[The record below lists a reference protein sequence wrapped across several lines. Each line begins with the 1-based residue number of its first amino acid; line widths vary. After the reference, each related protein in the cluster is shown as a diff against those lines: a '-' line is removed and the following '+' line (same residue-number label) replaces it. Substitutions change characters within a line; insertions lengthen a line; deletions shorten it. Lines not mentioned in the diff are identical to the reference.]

1 MLLKGL
7 LFLSGALICA
17 RLPALPGAAFAAG
30 CSLVLSG
37 IAYLSWRRLPLG
49 GAAWLLGGFLW
60 ALLNAQWLLQR
71 ELSPAEEGKTLLA
84 EGVIASLP
92 EDRDRSIRFNFKVES
107 LTRKGQAAA
116 SNPGLVR
123 LSWYRQPPLVKPGE
137 RWRLKVRL
145 KRPYGFRNPGGFDYE
160 AWLFQNRIRAT
171 GYVAAGP
178 GNAKLADAGSFDVNA
193 LRFALKNRLQAAAG
207 EHDLA
212 GFIPALTLGDR
223 SGIEDAHWRTL
234 TGTGTN
240 HLIAISGL
248 HIGLIAAFAYL
259 FILKAWNFTLAPLT
273 QAPGHRA
280 AAAGAL
286 AAALFYALLAG
297 FSLPTQRALVML
309 CAGLGMKLLGRA
321 ALSWDALGL
330 ALIAVLLFDPCAP
343 LSVSFWLSFAAV
355 AALFYGLG
363 HRVDPP
369 GRWRQW
375 GRVQY
380 VACLGLLPAL
390 AFHYQQIP
398 LLSLPANL
406 LAVPWVSFAAL
417 PLLLAGA
424 GAAFIHEGAGGLL
437 LRLGLWSLEALW
449 RVLEGI
455 TAAPWHLLP
464 VAQPPAPVLALAVVG
479 TVVLLLP
486 AGVTARWLGLFWL
499 LPLFFPPSS
508 GPAPGRVAATVLDV
522 GQGLAVVL
530 QTQRHSL
537 LYDAGPAY
545 GPGFNAGEAVVL
557 PFLRKTGIQRIDV
570 LVQSHGDN
578 DHSGGLAGLIGDIP
592 IARVLTSAPE
602 AIPALDSLAGR
613 ASRGAFFPRRAQACQ
628 NGQSWD
634 WDGAR
639 FEMLH
644 PAPDSPLGGNDRSCV
659 LKITAGATS
668 LLLTGDIEAN
678 AERRLVERHGAGL
691 QSAAVVAPHHG
702 SKTSSTPAFVRA
714 VAPELTVFPVGYR
727 NRFNLPNQAI
737 IDRYREQG
745 AKLLTTARSGA
756 IQLKIGG
763 AEIDIAE
770 YRKQRRR
777 FWHVGE

>member
-17 RLPALPGAAFAAG
+17 RLPTLPGVEFAAG

-37 IAYLSWRRLPLG
+37 IAYLSWKRPPLG

-71 ELSPAEEGKTLLA
+71 ELSPEDEGKTLLA

-92 EDRDRSIRFNFKVES
+92 EDRGRSIRFNFKVES
-107 LTRKGQAAA
+107 LTRKGQATA
-116 SNPGLVR
+116 SNPGQVR
-123 LSWYRQPPLVKPGE
+123 LSWYRQPPVVKPGE
-137 RWRLKVRL
+137 RWRLRVRL
-145 KRPYGFRNPGGFDYE
+145 KQPYGFRNPGGFDYE

-178 GNAKLADAGSFDVNA
+178 DNAKLADAGPFDVNA
-193 LRFALKNRLQAAAG
+193 LRFALKNLLQRAAG

-223 SGIEDAHWRTL
+223 SGIDAAHWRTL

-273 QAPGHRA
+273 QAPGHRVA
-280 AAAGAL
+280 VAGAL
-286 AAALFYALLAG
+286 ATALFYALLAG

-309 CAGLGMKLLGRA
+309 CACLGMKLLGRA

-330 ALIAVLLFDPCAP
+330 ALIAVLLFDPYAP
-343 LSVSFWLSFAAV
+343 LSVSFWLSFTAV
-355 AALFYGLG
+355 AALLYGLG
-363 HRVDPP
+363 HRIDPQ
-369 GRWRQW
+369 GKWRQW

-398 LLSLPANL
+398 LFSLAANL
-406 LAVPWVSFAAL
+406 AAVPWVSFVAL
-417 PLLLAGA
+417 PLILAGS
-424 GAAFIHEGAGGLL
+424 GVVFIHEGAGGLL
-437 LRLGLWSLEALW
+437 LRLALWSLAALW
-449 RVLEGI
+449 RVLEGL
-455 TAAPWHLLP
+455 TVAPWHLLT
-464 VAQPPAPVLALAVVG
+464 VSQPGTPILALTVVG
-479 TVVLLLP
+479 AVILLLP

-499 LPLFFPPSS
+499 LPLFFPSQP
-508 GPAPGRVAATVLDV
+508 GPAPGQVVATVLDV
-522 GQGLAVVL
+522 GQGLAVVA
-530 QTQRHSL
+530 QTRRHSL
-537 LYDAGPAY
+537 LYDAGPSY

-557 PFLRKTGIQRIDV
+557 PFLRKNGIERIDM
-570 LVQSHGDN
+570 LAQSHGDN
-578 DHSGGLAGLIGDIP
+578 DHIGGLAGLIGNIP
-592 IARVLTSAPE
+592 IARVLSGAPE
-602 AIPALDSLAGR
+602 AIPAAASLAGR
-613 ASRGAFFPRRAQACQ
+613 ASRGAFFPSRVWACQ
-628 NGQSWD
+628 DGQSWD
-634 WDGAR
+634 WDGVR

-644 PAPDSPLGGNDRSCV
+644 PAPDSPLAGNDRSCV

-668 LLLTGDIEAN
+668 LLLSGDIEAD
-678 AERRLVERHGAGL
+678 AERRLVRRHGAGL
-691 QSAAVVAPHHG
+691 QAAILVAPHHG
-702 SKTSSTPAFVRA
+702 SKTSSTPAFIRA
-714 VAPELTVFPVGYR
+714 VAPELVVFPVGYR

-763 AEIDIAE
+763 AEIEIAE
-770 YRKQRRR
+770 YRKHRRR

>member
-7 LFLSGALICA
+7 LFLSGAMICA
-17 RLPALPGAAFAAG
+17 RLPTLPGAAFAVG
-30 CSLVLSG
+30 CSLVLLG
-37 IAYLSWRRLPLG
+37 LAYLSWKRPRLG

-71 ELSPAEEGKTLLA
+71 ELSPADEGKTLLA

-92 EDRDRSIRFNFKVES
+92 EARGESVRFNFKVES
-107 LTRKGQAAA
+107 LTRRGKAAA
-116 SNPGLVR
+116 STPGQVR
-123 LSWYRQPPLVKPGE
+123 LSWYRQPPLLKPGE
-137 RWRLKVRL
+137 RWRLRVRL

-178 GNAKLADAGSFDVNA
+178 GNEKLADAGPFDVNA
-193 LRFALKNRLQAAAG
+193 LRFALKNRLLMAAG

-212 GFIPALTLGDR
+212 GFIPALALGDR
-223 SGIEDAHWRTL
+223 SGIDDAHWRTL
-234 TGTGTN
+234 SGTGTN

-273 QAPGHRA
+273 QAPGHRV

-286 AAALFYALLAG
+286 TAALFYALLAG
-297 FSLPTQRALVML
+297 FALPTQRALVML

-330 ALIAVLLFDPCAP
+330 ALIAVLLFDPYAP
-343 LSVSFWLSFAAV
+343 LSISFWLSFAAV
-355 AALFYGLG
+355 AALLYGLG
-363 HRVDPP
+363 HRIDPQ

-375 GRVQY
+375 WRVQY

-398 LLSLPANL
+398 LFSLVANL
-406 LAVPWVSFAAL
+406 AAVPWVSFVSL
-417 PLLLAGA
+417 PLLLSGA
-424 GAAFIHEGAGGLL
+424 GVVFVHEGVGALL
-437 LRLGLWSLEALW
+437 LRLALWSLAALW
-449 RVLEGI
+449 RVLEGV
-455 TAAPWHLLP
+455 TAAPWHLLT
-464 VAQPPAPVLALAVVG
+464 VAQPTAPILALATLGAVI
-479 TVVLLLP
+479 LLLP

-499 LPLFFPPSS
+499 LPLFFPPQP
-508 GPAPGRVAATVLDV
+508 GPAPGRVVATVLDV
-522 GQGLAVVL
+522 GQGLAVVV
-530 QTQRHSL
+530 QTRRHSL
-537 LYDAGPAY
+537 LYDVGPAY
-545 GPGFNAGEAVVL
+545 SPGFNAGEAVVL
-557 PFLRKTGIQRIDV
+557 PFLRKTGIERLDM

-578 DHSGGLAGLIGDIP
+578 DHIGGLAGLVGNIP
-592 IARVLTSAPE
+592 IARVLSGAPE
-602 AIPALDSLAGR
+602 AIPAVVSLGGR
-613 ASRGAFFPRRAQACQ
+613 ASQGAFFPSRAQACQ
-628 NGQSWD
+628 DGQSWD
-634 WDGAR
+634 WDGVR
-639 FEMLH
+639 FEILH

-659 LKITAGATS
+659 LKLTAGATS

-678 AERRLVERHGAGL
+678 AERRLVARHGAGL
-691 QSAAVVAPHHG
+691 QAAAVVAPHHG

-714 VAPELTVFPVGYR
+714 VAPELAVFPVGYR

-745 AKLLTTARSGA
+745 AKLLTTAESGA

-763 AEIDIAE
+763 AEIEIAE
-770 YRKQRRR
+770 YRNHHRR
-777 FWHVGE
+777 FWHGGE

>member
-17 RLPALPGAAFAAG
+17 RLPTLPGAAFAAG
-30 CSLVLSG
+30 CFLVFSG
-37 IAYLSWRRLPLG
+37 IAYFSWRRRRLG

-71 ELSPAEEGKTLLA
+71 ELSPADEGKTLLA

-92 EDRDRSIRFNFKVES
+92 EDRGRSIRFNFKVDS
-107 LTRKGQAAA
+107 LTRRGRAVA
-116 SNPGLVR
+116 SNPGQIR
-123 LSWYRQPPLVKPGE
+123 LSWYRQPPVVKPGE
-137 RWRLKVRL
+137 RWRLRVRL

-178 GNAKLADAGSFDVNA
+178 DNAKLADAGPVDVNA
-193 LRFALKNRLQAAAG
+193 LRFALKHRLQAAAG

-223 SGIEDAHWRTL
+223 SGIDDAHWRTL

-259 FILKAWNFTLAPLT
+259 FILKAWNVTLAPLT
-273 QAPGHRA
+273 QAPGHRV

-297 FSLPTQRALVML
+297 LSLPTQRALVML
-309 CAGLGMKLLGRA
+309 CACLGMKLLGRA

-330 ALIAVLLFDPCAP
+330 ALIAVLLFDPYAP

-355 AALFYGLG
+355 AALLYGMG
-363 HRVDPP
+363 HRIDPW
-369 GRWRQW
+369 GKWRQW

-398 LLSLPANL
+398 LYSLAANL
-406 LAVPWVSFAAL
+406 AAVPWVSFVAL

-424 GAAFIHEGAGGLL
+424 GVVFIHEGAGGLL
-437 LRLGLWSLEALW
+437 LRLALWSLEALW
-449 RVLEGI
+449 RVLEGLA
-455 TAAPWHLLP
+455 AAPWHLLT
-464 VAQPPAPVLALAVVG
+464 VAQPAAPVLALAVVG
-479 TVVLLLP
+479 VVILLLP
-486 AGVTARWLGLFWL
+486 AGITARWLGLFWL
-499 LPLFFPPSS
+499 LPLFFSHQS
-508 GPAPGRVAATVLDV
+508 GPALGRVAATVLDV
-522 GQGLAVVL
+522 GQGLAVVA
-530 QTQRHSL
+530 QTRRHSL
-537 LYDAGPAY
+537 LYDAGPRY
-545 GPGFNAGEAVVL
+545 GPSFNAGEAVVL
-557 PFLRKTGIQRIDV
+557 PFLRKNGIQRIDV

-578 DHSGGLAGLIGDIP
+578 DHSGGLAGLIGNIP
-592 IARVLTSAPE
+592 IARVLSGAPE
-602 AIPALDSLAGR
+602 AIPAAAER
-613 ASRGAFFPRRAQACQ
+613 ASRGGFFPSRVQACQ
-628 NGQSWD
+628 DGQSWD

-644 PAPDSPLGGNDRSCV
+644 PAPDSPLEGNDRSCV
-659 LKITAGATS
+659 LKITVGETS
-668 LLLTGDIEAN
+668 LLLPGDIEAN
-678 AERRLVERHGAGL
+678 AERRLLARRGAGL
-691 QSAAVVAPHHG
+691 QAAVLVAPHHG
-702 SKTSSTPAFVRA
+702 SKTSSTPAFIRA
-714 VAPELTVFPVGYR
+714 VAPQLVVFPVGYR

-745 AKLLTTARSGA
+745 ATLLTTARSGA
-756 IQLKIGG
+756 MQLKIGG
-763 AEIDIAE
+763 AEIEIAE
-770 YRKQRRR
+770 YRKHRRR